1 MWYKNN
7 FLFWFL
13 VMSAFFI
20 HHLTTESILT
30 QYQKAKNQTDT
41 FEKLE
46 TKLTHSIK
54 VNN

>member
-13 VMSAFFI
+13 VISAFFI

-30 QYQKAKNQTDT
+30 QYQKTKNQTDT

-46 TKLTHSIK
+46 IKLTHGIK